1 MIFTLVKQILLSR
14 LPGRSGLLPGLVSG
28 KGRFAHER
36 QLLLS
41 LVSGKGCFAHERLL
55 LLSLVSRKGRFAHE
69 RERFGQ
75 MKVVNLLFQVFNP
88 LPAGLILC
96 LAPLKLRLEPYTLRS
111 LRLIQRDQLF
121 DICLYTFKHFLKA

>member
-1 MIFTLVKQILLSR
+1 MHLSISLINFSIFS
-14 LPGRSGLLPGLVSG
+14 
-28 KGRFAHER
+28 FAAEP
-36 QLLLS
+36 S
-41 LVSGKGCFAHERLL
+41 PATP
-55 LLSLVSRKGRFAHE
+55 
-69 RERFGQ
+69 
-75 MKVVNLLFQVFNP
+75 KVVNLLFQVFNP